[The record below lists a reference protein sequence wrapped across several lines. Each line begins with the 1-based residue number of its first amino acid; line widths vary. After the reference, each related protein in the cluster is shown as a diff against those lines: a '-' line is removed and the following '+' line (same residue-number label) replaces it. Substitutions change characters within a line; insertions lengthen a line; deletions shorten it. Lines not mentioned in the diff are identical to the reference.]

1 MLGRRPRS
9 RFLVAQLI
17 SDLLAISAGLSL
29 AYWIRFQSSLDTEA
43 TVSADYA
50 RQFAWAVGAWI
61 AALVQG
67 GCYGNHPRILTYNKA
82 RRVLMAGGVAV
93 AIMVA
98 VNYFSRTADVARL
111 LYPLSFLTVSACLI
125 GFRLATQQVIL
136 KLMLSNPAVRSRIA
150 IIGTGP
156 VAKSLAKRATGKRE
170 YAFDLVGFITSDPAR
185 VGETFHK
192 APIIGDTS
200 RVRELVR
207 EHRIDEVFV
216 TTGEVAPEQMQRI
229 FLEAEMESAAV
240 HVVPNLFEI
249 LRTQIYYDEVAG
261 VPIYSIKQTPLVG
274 WNVIVKRTFDVVA
287 TSIGVLLLS
296 PVLAALYLLVKR
308 DIPGISPI
316 YRQPRLSLDGREF
329 DCFKFRSMPPNAEAK
344 GLGWGNQVDPRA
356 TKLGNFMRRWNLD
369 ELPQLFNVLRGD
381 MSIVGPRPERPQY
394 VSEFKE
400 EIPRYMARH
409 AVKTGITGWAQVH
422 GLRGDTSIPVRLQY
436 DLYYIENWSLW
447 LDIKIIFMTF
457 FGGGRRSR
465 MLKAQ
470 LEEEGHQPPGGPS
483 W

>member
-9 RFLVAQLI
+9 RFLVAQLV
-17 SDLLAISAGLSL
+17 SDLLAISVGLMV
-29 AYWIRFQSSLDTEA
+29 AYWLRFQSSIDREA
-43 TVSADYA
+43 IVSADYA
-50 RQFAWAVGAWI
+50 EQFVWALCAWG

-67 GCYGNHPRILTYNKA
+67 GCYGNHPRILTYNRA
-82 RRVLMAGGVAV
+82 RRIIMAGGVAI

-98 VNYFSRTADVARL
+98 LNYFSRTADVARL
-111 LYPLSFLTVSACLI
+111 LYPISFLTVSSCLI
-125 GFRLATQQVIL
+125 GFRLVTQQVIL
-136 KLMLSNPAVRSRIA
+136 KLMLSNPEVRSRIA

-170 YAFDLVGFITSDPAR
+170 YAFDLVGFISPDASR

-192 APIIGDTS
+192 WPVIGDTS
-200 RVRELVR
+200 SVRDVIR
-207 EHRIDEVFV
+207 EHRIAEIFV
-216 TTGEVAPEQMQRI
+216 TSGELSPEQMQRI
-229 FLEAEMESAAV
+229 FLEAEMEAAAV

-274 WNVIVKRTFDVVA
+274 WNVILKRSFDILA
-287 TSIGVLLLS
+287 TSVGVLLLS
-296 PVLAALYLLVKR
+296 PVLVTLYVLVRR
-308 DIPGISPI
+308 DIPGVSPI
-316 YRQPRLSLDGREF
+316 YRQRRLSLDGREF
-329 DCFKFRSMPPNAEAK
+329 DCFKFRSMPPNAESK

-356 TKLGNFMRRWNLD
+356 TRLGNFMRRWNLD
-369 ELPQLFNVLRGD
+369 ELPQLLNVLRGD

-394 VSEFKE
+394 VTEFKE

-470 LEEEGHQPPGGPS
+470 LEEGAEAS
-483 W
+483 RES